1 MSWTDMK
8 SKMRNLSHPQNSEW
22 IRSKRMS
29 SDTKNSFSSS
39 CCPAL
44 VAPAAQ
50 QEICKDLRSESSVS
64 EFSEKECHRA
74 GRTISGFSPVNFF
87 LEIKQWHQKMLVG
100 LRTVKRNVTG
110 QPGPSQ
116 VSLSS
121 ALQWKS
127 QKYILA
133 IWVMSTNLDPIWTI
147 SLKRNVDRV
156 LQLMS
161 TLNQLHGIDS
171 VMPST
176 LN

>member
-39 CCPAL
+39 CPP
-44 VAPAAQ
+44 VQ

-87 LEIKQWHQKMLVG
+87 LEIKQWHQKLLVG

-127 QKYILA
+127 QKCILA
-133 IWVMSTNLDPIWTI
+133 IWWSFVNKSGSNLNNFTQ
-147 SLKRNVDRV
+147 KDRM
-156 LQLMS
+156 LME
-161 TLNQLHGIDS
+161 
-171 VMPST
+171 
-176 LN
+176 